1 MPSQENQRVSV
12 VMPVYRLADD
22 IGPNIARVV
31 RALAPITDFEVIVS
45 DDGSDDGTR
54 AAAEAEAAR
63 HDAVRVVGHS
73 ENAGKGR
80 TVQEGVAAAT
90 GDVVV
95 LLDADLDLPPEQLPG
110 VLHRFGRLG
119 VDALVGSKRGSM
131 RSGGYPWLRRVL
143 SRIFSFVTKVAFR
156 LPVSETQTGLKVFR
170 REPLVEVLPQVEV
183 GRYVYDLEL
192 LVRMKKAGYEI
203 AETPVSL
210 EVAESGSSVAAGTL
224 WEMGR
229 DTVGLWFRMRGRG
242 GE

>member
-1 MPSQENQRVSV
+1 MAFPDSTRVSV

-22 IGPNIARVV
+22 IGRNLDRVV
-31 RALAPITDFEVIVS
+31 GAMAPIPDFEVVVS

-54 AAAEAEAAR
+54 AAAEVAAR
-63 HDAVRVVGHS
+63 EHDDVVVVGH
-73 ENAGKGR
+73 EVNAGKGR
-80 TVQEGVAAAT
+80 TVLEGVEASN
-90 GDVVV
+90 GDVIV

-110 VLHRFGRLG
+110 VLHRFLTLG

-170 REPLVEVLPQVEV
+170 REPLMEVLPTVEV

-192 LVRMKKAGYEI
+192 LVRMKKAGYTM
-203 AETPVSL
+203 AETPVTL
-210 EVAESGSSVAAGTL
+210 EVAASGSSVAAGTL

-229 DTVGLWFRMRGRG
+229 DTVGLWFRMRRRRN
-242 GE
+242 

>member
-1 MPSQENQRVSV
+1 MSFPSHTRVSL

-31 RALAPITDFEVIVS
+31 RALAPIPDFEVIVA
-45 DDGSDDGTR
+45 DDGSEDGTR
-54 AAAEAEAAR
+54 AAAETEAAR
-63 HDAVRVVGHS
+63 HPAVVVVGHA

-80 TVQEGVAAAT
+80 TVQEGVAVST
-90 GDVVV
+90 GDVIV
-95 LLDADLDLPPEQLPG
+95 LLDADLDLPPEQVPG
-110 VLHRFGRLG
+110 VVHRFLSLG

-143 SRIFSFVTKVAFR
+143 SRIFSFVTRVGFR

-170 REPLVEVLPQVEV
+170 RGPLMEVLPDVEV

-192 LVRMKKAGYEI
+192 LVRMKRAGYEI
-203 AETPVSL
+203 AETPVTL
-210 EVAESGSSVAAGTL
+210 EVATSGSSVAAGTL

-229 DTVGLWFRMRGRG
+229 DTVGLWFRMRRRK
-242 GE
+242 

>member
-1 MPSQENQRVSV
+1 
-12 VMPVYRLADD
+12 MPVYRLADD
-22 IGPNIARVV
+22 IGRNIDRVV
-31 RALAPITDFEVIVS
+31 RAMAPIPDFEVIVS

-54 AAAEAEAAR
+54 AAAESAAAD
-63 HDAVRVVGHS
+63 HPNATVVGH
-73 ENAGKGR
+73 EVNAGKGR
-80 TVQEGVAAAT
+80 AVQEGVAAST

-95 LLDADLDLPPEQLPG
+95 VLDADLDLPPEQLPG
-110 VLHRFGRLG
+110 VLHRFDGLG

-131 RSGGYPWLRRVL
+131 RSGGYPWLRRML

-170 REPLVEVLPQVEV
+170 REPLLEVLPAVEV

-192 LVRMKKAGYEI
+192 LVRLKKAGYRI

-210 EVAESGSSVAAGTL
+210 EVATSGSSVAAGTL

-229 DTVGLWFRMRGRG
+229 DTVGLWFRMRRRQ
-242 GE
+242 

>member
-1 MPSQENQRVSV
+1 
-12 VMPVYRLADD
+12 MPVYRLADD

-31 RALAPITDFEVIVS
+31 DALAPIPDFEVIVS

-54 AAAEAEAAR
+54 GAATAEAAR
-63 HDAVRVVGHS
+63 HEAVTVVGLVQNS
-73 ENAGKGR
+73 GKGR
-80 TVQEGVAAAT
+80 AVAEGVAASS
-90 GDVVV
+90 GDVIV

-110 VLHRFGRLG
+110 VLHRFGTLE
-119 VDALVGSKRGSM
+119 VDVLVGSKRDSM

-143 SRIFSFVTKVAFR
+143 SRIFSFVTRVAFR

-170 REPLVEVLPQVEV
+170 REPLLEVLPRVQV

-192 LVRMKKAGYEI
+192 LVRMKRAGYEI
-203 AETPVSL
+203 TETPVTL

-229 DTVGLWFRMRGRG
+229 DTVGLWFRMRRRD